1 MPKVDYKKNNF
12 DIDLDFGMKGEDW
25 VIKLFEGNEKIE
37 VKTERG
43 LWKET
48 GNIAIE
54 ITYKGKPSG
63 LSTTEADMWIHL
75 LEDNREIVGGFII
88 PVKTLKQ
95 RIKNLYKDKEISI
108 IKGGD
113 DNNSTISLL
122 PISEVF
128 TKSL

>member
-63 LSTTEADMWIHL
+63 LSTTEADTWIHL

-88 PVKTLKQ
+88 PVKILKQ

-113 DNNSTISLL
+113 DNNSSIALL